1 MRILLVEDDDMLGK
15 ALRDGLTRGG
25 YSVDWVRDGE
35 DAAVGLK
42 TNDYQALILDLN
54 LPGISGL
61 DLLKTVRQESS
72 VPVIIMT
79 ARDGLQDRING
90 LDLGADDYIVK
101 PFALGELLA
110 RIRAVH
116 RRGMGRCSTVITH
129 GDIEIDTAAR
139 KVTKAGAWVRLT
151 AREYQIAELL
161 MQRMGRILSKAEI
174 ENQVYNWEESFE
186 SNTIEAAI
194 YSLRKKL
201 GRDLITTLRGI
212 GYVINP

>member
-15 ALRDGLTRGG
+15 ALRDGLGQGG
-25 YSVDWVRDGE
+25 YTTDWVQEGE
-35 DAAVGLK
+35 DAIVAVRA
-42 TNDYQALILDLN
+42 NDYQAIVLDIN

-61 DLLKTVRQESS
+61 DVLKALRRTSAI
-72 VPVIIMT
+72 PVLIMT
-79 ARDGLQDRING
+79 ARDGVQDRIDG

-110 RIRAVH
+110 RLRAVH
-116 RRGMGRCSTVITH
+116 RRGLGHVSTIITH
-129 GDIEIDTAAR
+129 GDLEMDMAAR
-139 KVTKAGAWVRLT
+139 KIKKAGAWVRLT

-161 MQRMGRILSKAEI
+161 LQRMGRILSKAEI
-174 ENQVYNWEESFE
+174 ESQVYGWDESFE

-194 YSLRKKL
+194 YSLRRKL

>member
-1 MRILLVEDDDMLGK
+1 MRILLVEDDQMLGK
-15 ALRDGLTRGG
+15 ALRDGLGQGG
-25 YSVDWVRDGE
+25 YTVDWVSDGE
-35 DAAVGLK
+35 AAIDAFK
-42 TNDYQALILDLN
+42 SEDFQALILDIN
-54 LPGISGL
+54 LPGLSGL
-61 DLLKTVRQESS
+61 DVLKVVRQTSS

-79 ARDGLQDRING
+79 ARDGLQDRVNG

-101 PFALGELLA
+101 PFALAELSA
-110 RIRAVH
+110 RLRAVH
-116 RRGMGRCSTVITH
+116 RRGLGHSSTVLTH

-139 KVTKAGAWVRLT
+139 KVLKCGAWVRLT
-151 AREYQIAELL
+151 AREYQIAEIL

-174 ENQVYNWEESFE
+174 ENQVYSWEGTFE

-201 GRDLITTLRGI
+201 GRELITTLRGI